1 MEMKPIPAKS
11 NEESQTGG
19 LVESVAQASPAAAAG
34 LMAGDR
40 VLSIDGRPLRDV
52 IDYRFYL
59 EPDGSELEVERD
71 GSRLMVALHPGNDEA
86 GLNFATALFD
96 RVRTCRCRCVFCF
109 VDRLPEG
116 LRPSLY
122 LKDDDFR
129 LSFLYG
135 NFITMGNLTEAD
147 IQRILEQRLSPL
159 YVSVHATDPR
169 IRGQLIGCGEKLA
182 SRGLEMLRRLGRAG
196 IETHIQIVLCPGMN
210 DREAL
215 EQTVTSLARDYPG
228 VASVG
233 VVPVAVDPHYL
244 MHHAGLSEPGE
255 EARALS
261 PVAASDC
268 AAVIGAVTAWQERYR
283 RERGAGFV
291 YAADEF
297 YLRAGLPLPA
307 LESYDDFPQYEN
319 GIGIAASFEAEA
331 EAIIMQLL
339 ADAGPA
345 PGRVFLLTG
354 TLAASQMYRVCDR
367 LTESLGRELKPLVAE
382 NNLFGPYVTVTGLL
396 GGQDVVRAA
405 LAASLDQHDL
415 LLIPRACLDTSL
427 QPRFLDDLT
436 IEELGLALPCLVM
449 VAG

>member
-1 MEMKPIPAKS
+1 MPANS
-11 NEESQTGG
+11 NKEPQPGG
-19 LVESVAQASPAAAAG
+19 LVGSVDQASPAAAAG

-40 VLSIDGRPLRDV
+40 ILSIDGWALRDV

-59 EPDGSELEVERD
+59 EPDGSELQVERD
-71 GSRLMVALHPGNDEA
+71 GRRFPVMLSPGHEDA
-86 GLNFATALFD
+86 GLAFTTALFD
-96 RVRTCRCRCVFCF
+96 RIRTCRCRCVFCF
-109 VDRLPEG
+109 VDQLPDG

-135 NFITMGNLTEAD
+135 NFITLGNLNEVD

-159 YVSVHATDPR
+159 YVSVHTTDPEV
-169 IRGQLIGCGEKLA
+169 RGQLMGCGEQQA
-182 SRGLEMLRRLGRAG
+182 SQGLERLRRLGREG

-210 DREAL
+210 DREVLAR
-215 EQTVTSLARDYPG
+215 TVPSLGRDYPG

-261 PVAASDC
+261 PVTASDC
-268 AAVIGAVTAWQERYR
+268 EAVISAVTTWQEQFS
-283 RERGAGFV
+283 RERGTGFV
-291 YAADEF
+291 WAADEF

-307 LESYDDFPQYEN
+307 MESYGDFPQYEN
-319 GIGIAASFEAEA
+319 GIGIAASFEVEA
-331 EAIIMQLL
+331 EAMIAGLL
-339 ADAGPA
+339 ADAGA
-345 PGRVFLLTG
+345 VESRVFLLTG
-354 TLAASQMYRVCDR
+354 TLAAGQMYRICDR
-367 LTESLGRELKPLVAE
+367 LTAALGRELKALVAE

-396 GGQDVVRAA
+396 GGRDIVRAA
-405 LAASLDQHDL
+405 LGASLDQEDL
-415 LLIPRACLDTSL
+415 LLIPRVCLDTSP

-436 IEELGLALPCLVM
+436 LEELRLALSCRVM